1 MKALTLYQPYA
12 AAIALGLK
20 KYETRSWATSYRGPL
35 AIHTSVKRLSPE
47 FKKLAERYNI
57 NKFEYGKII
66 VVCELQDCIEMT
78 DELIQ
83 SISQTEKDFGIWTPG
98 RYAWK
103 LKVLKILK
111 EPIPARGYQM
121 LWNID
126 LAEEIFK

>member
-35 AIHTSVKRLSPE
+35 AIHTSVKKLTPE
-47 FKKLAERYNI
+47 LNKLTKRYNI
-57 NKFEYGKII
+57 NNLEYGKII
-66 VVCELQDCIEMT
+66 AICELQDCIEMT

-103 LKVLKILK
+103 LKVLKVLQ
-111 EPIPARGYQM
+111 EPVPARGYQM

-126 LAEEIFK
+126 LAEKDIK

>member
-20 KYETRSWATSYRGPL
+20 KYETRSWATSYRGSL

-47 FKKLAERYNI
+47 LKKLAKHYNI
-57 NKFEYGKII
+57 TNLEYGKII
-66 VVCELQDCIEMT
+66 VICELQDCIEMT
-78 DELIQ
+78 DELIK
-83 SISQTEKDFGIWTPG
+83 SISQTEKDFGVWTPG

-103 LKVLKILK
+103 LKVLKILQ

-126 LAEEIFK
+126 LAEKDIK

>member
-1 MKALTLYQPYA
+1 MKAFTLYQPYA
-12 AAIALGLK
+12 TAIILGLK

-35 AIHTSVKRLSPE
+35 AIHTSVKKLSPE
-47 FKKLAERYNI
+47 LKKLAKRYNI
-57 NKFEYGKII
+57 TNLEYGKII
-66 VVCELQDCIEMT
+66 VICELQDCIEMT
-78 DELIQ
+78 DEIIKRQ
-83 SISQTEKDFGIWTPG
+83 PITEKDFGIWTPG

-126 LAEEIFK
+126 LAEKDIK

>member
-12 AAIALGLK
+12 SAIALGLK
-20 KYETRSWATSYRGPL
+20 RYETRSWATSYRGPL
-35 AIHTSVKRLSPE
+35 AIHASVKKLTPE

-57 NKFEYGKII
+57 NNFEYGKII
-66 VVCELQDCIEMT
+66 VICELQDCIEMT
-78 DELIQ
+78 DDFIKSQ
-83 SISQTEKDFGIWTPG
+83 SDMEKDFGIWTPG
-98 RYAWK
+98 RFAWK

-126 LAEEIFK
+126 LTKEDAK

>member
-12 AAIALGLK
+12 TAIALGLK

-35 AIHTSVKRLSPE
+35 AIHASVKKLSPE

-57 NKFEYGKII
+57 TNLEYGKII
-66 VVCELQDCIEMT
+66 VICELQDCIEMT
-78 DELIQ
+78 DEIIKHQ
-83 SISQTEKDFGIWTPG
+83 STAEKDFGIWTPG

-126 LAEEIFK
+126 LDE